1 MTSLRTNL
9 LNTLTTQFKNESQG
23 AVTRLKDGVM
33 PYVRYVRSE
42 RERIEK
48 SEAVLTRLRQRL
60 SSLRA
65 RSQSVVGK

>member
-1 MTSLRTNL
+1 
-9 LNTLTTQFKNESQG
+9 
-23 AVTRLKDGVM
+23 M